1 MNIQTYLDIHD
12 LWNEKKLEEHCSNLL
27 VNINKSDR
35 FPNLR
40 LLHYSDEAHF
50 EQIWSEFS
58 LMCRGSIVDIKNKKV
73 IAHPFDKFFN
83 LGERPETEYE
93 KLLTYG
99 KFEVSEKLDGSMLI
113 LFQDPKTKKFHF
125 TTKGSFDSDHG
136 IYATTIIPKNLK
148 DEQLVRDYTLMFEL
162 IDSKFRNVID
172 YKKKKYKEGIYLIGV
187 RNRQTDEIL
196 SFNEVKA
203 FAKKL
208 KVPTFK
214 TYIFKSIDDIIE
226 KTKTLPVSE
235 EGYVISFCNRYLL
248 VKIKGLE
255 YLRVHKFLSKL
266 SDKSILEALR
276 DKIDDKLLEIAP
288 EEYREDIQKKI
299 EEYKRIK
306 ESIVLSCQQLFQ
318 WAPKESRK
326 EFALWVQNR
335 ENVPS
340 NFTHFLFTLW
350 DKKPLDLNKI
360 YRVVEDLTQL
370 TTNSTIPKVV

>member
-1 MNIQTYLDIHD
+1 
-12 LWNEKKLEEHCSNLL
+12 
-27 VNINKSDR
+27 
-35 FPNLR
+35 
-40 LLHYSDEAHF
+40 
-50 EQIWSEFS
+50 
-58 LMCRGSIVDIKNKKV
+58 
-73 IAHPFDKFFN
+73 
-83 LGERPETEYE
+83 
-93 KLLTYG
+93 
-99 KFEVSEKLDGSMLI
+99 
-113 LFQDPKTKKFHF
+113 
-125 TTKGSFDSDHG
+125 
-136 IYATTIIPKNLK
+136 
-148 DEQLVRDYTLMFEL
+148 
-162 IDSKFRNVID
+162 
-172 YKKKKYKEGIYLIGV
+172 LIGV